1 MVKALL
7 MTTKRIAGIVL
18 ILSISGW
25 INQTE
30 PSEKINESCAAFN
43 QIQIDIRD
51 NVISPDSARTAFRA
65 VMMDLRSQFKR
76 DTCQGIDSS
85 YFVYPVYGLAL
96 RPYASPVACSLS

>member
-7 MTTKRIAGIVL
+7 MTTKRIAGIIL

-30 PSEKINESCAAFN
+30 PSEKLNESCAAFN

-51 NVISPDSARTAFRA
+51 NVISPDSARAA
-65 VMMDLRSQFKR
+65 GKGGQQHGQEDDLRRARWQR
-76 DTCQGIDSS
+76 
-85 YFVYPVYGLAL
+85 GLAQH
-96 RPYASPVACSLS
+96 RSSLL